1 MHTLRELVER
11 HWTPIPSAA
20 RKLVLGLAGA
30 LVVVLVL
37 LSSTSQSGNSVSTS
51 DWLGGASSAQP
62 SSASGQSSNSP
73 VTAKL
78 VVHIVGLVA
87 NPGVYELPTGAR
99 VMDAVFAAGGFSKGA
114 DQASVNL
121 ARPLNDGEQI
131 LVLGKGAT
139 AAVGAGA
146 NALINLNLADAAGL
160 DSLPGIGPTLA
171 QRIVDYRTANGGF
184 RSVSD
189 LGKVSGIGPALLG
202 RLKNLVTL

>member
-1 MHTLRELVER
+1 M
-11 HWTPIPSAA
+11 PIPSAA
-20 RKLVLGLAGA
+20 RKLLLGLVGA

-37 LSSTSQSGNSVSTS
+37 LTSTDQGGGGVSTS
-51 DWLGGASSAQP
+51 DWLGNAATPQP
-62 SSASGQSSNSP
+62 SSGGAMSSTSA
-73 VTAKL
+73 VTARV
-78 VVHIVGLVA
+78 VVHIVGLVT

-99 VMDAVFAAGGFSKGA
+99 VMDAVFAAGGFSAGA

-121 ARPLNDGEQI
+121 ARPLNDGEQVI
-131 LVLGKGAT
+131 VLGKGAS
-139 AAVGAGA
+139 AATGKAA
-146 NALINLNLADAAGL
+146 SALINLNLSDAAGL